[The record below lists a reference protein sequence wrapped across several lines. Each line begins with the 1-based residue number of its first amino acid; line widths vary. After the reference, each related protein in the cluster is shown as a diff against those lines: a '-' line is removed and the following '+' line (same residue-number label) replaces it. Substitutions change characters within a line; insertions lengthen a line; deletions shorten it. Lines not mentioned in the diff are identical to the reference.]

1 MKIVFFGTPDYVM
14 PVLTSLHKKFV
25 TGPGKS
31 PIVAV
36 VTQSPKPTGRKQ
48 ILSYSPVDKWA
59 HDHKIDTYYQASELV
74 DNKVVAD
81 IGVLASYG
89 QIIPQN
95 VIDLFPQG
103 ILVIHPSLLPQFRW
117 ASPIPAALITNTNP
131 TGITI
136 IKMNE
141 KFDKGPIVTQ
151 VKEDILPDDTTESL
165 RQRLFEKS
173 AKVMLELFEP
183 YLTGKIKLKPQTD
196 EGASYARLVKKEDAL
211 IPTEVLAA
219 ALKGETA
226 NSEWLISFMNNY
238 SLTPNAES
246 VERFIRAMKPWPVA
260 WTTIKVIDDSQQ
272 VVEKRIKILKAHLEK
287 SLSPIGYSL
296 ILDEVQME
304 GKTPVAWIQ
313 FKEAYKVDLI

>member
-36 VTQSPKPTGRKQ
+36 VTQSPKPNGRKQ
-48 ILSYSPVDKWA
+48 ILTYSPVDRWA

-117 ASPIPAALITNTNP
+117 ASPIPATLITNTNP
-131 TGITI
+131 TGVTI
-136 IKMNE
+136 LKMNE
-141 KFDKGPIVTQ
+141 KFDKGPIVSQ
-151 VKEDILPDDTTESL
+151 FKEDVLSTDTTESL

-173 AKVMLELFEP
+173 AKVMVELLEP
-183 YLTGKIKLKPQTD
+183 YITGKIKLKPQNDD
-196 EGASYARLVKKEDAL
+196 EASYAKLVKKEDAFV
-211 IPTEVLAA
+211 PTEILSA
-219 ALKGETA
+219 ALKGKVSTV
-226 NSEWLISFMNNY
+226 EWLIPFMGNY
-238 SLTPNAES
+238 SLTPNAQS
-246 VERFIRAMKPWPVA
+246 VESFIRAMQPWPIA
-260 WTTIKVIDDSQQ
+260 WTKV
-272 VVEKRIKILKAHLEK
+272 KIAEDNELRLK
-287 SLSPIGYSL
+287 
-296 ILDEVQME
+296 
-304 GKTPVAWIQ
+304 
-313 FKEAYKVDLI
+313 

>member
-14 PVLTSLHKKFV
+14 PVLTSLHRKFV

-48 ILSYSPVDKWA
+48 VLSYSPVDRWA

-141 KFDKGPIVTQ
+141 KFDKGPIVSQ
-151 VKEDILPDDTTESL
+151 VKEDVLPDDTTESL

-173 AKVMLELFEP
+173 AKVMIELFEP
-183 YLTGKIKLKPQTD
+183 YLTGKIRLKPQTD

-211 IPTEVLAA
+211 VPTEVLAA
-219 ALKGETA
+219 TLKGEVA
-226 NSEWLISFMNNY
+226 NTEWLISFMSNY

-260 WTTIKVIDDSQQ
+260 WTK
-272 VVEKRIKILKAHLEK
+272 IKIAEDNEVRVKLLQAHLEDSK
-287 SLSPIGYSL
+287 LV
-296 ILDEVQME
+296 LDEVQME
-304 GKTPVAWIQ
+304 GKTPVSWKQ
-313 FKEAYKVDLI
+313 FKEAYKVEL